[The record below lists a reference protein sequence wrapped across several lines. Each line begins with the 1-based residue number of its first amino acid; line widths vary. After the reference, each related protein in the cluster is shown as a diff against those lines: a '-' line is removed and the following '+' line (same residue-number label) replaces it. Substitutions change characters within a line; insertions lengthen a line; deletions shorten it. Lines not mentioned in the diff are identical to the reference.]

1 MDKIKFKRMI
11 EILRSYGAKEI
22 TLFGS
27 YARGDNRPDS
37 DVDVMVEF
45 DETKSLIILCRIIRV
60 IKEELGIKID
70 LVTKNAIS
78 QRLLPY
84 IQKDMKV
91 IYPS

>member
-11 EILRSYGAKEI
+11 EILKSYGAKEI

-37 DVDVMVEF
+37 DVDVMVDF

-70 LVTKNAIS
+70 LVTKHAVS
-78 QRLLPY
+78 QKLLPY

>member
-37 DVDVMVEF
+37 DVDVIVEF

-70 LVTKNAIS
+70 LVTKNAVS